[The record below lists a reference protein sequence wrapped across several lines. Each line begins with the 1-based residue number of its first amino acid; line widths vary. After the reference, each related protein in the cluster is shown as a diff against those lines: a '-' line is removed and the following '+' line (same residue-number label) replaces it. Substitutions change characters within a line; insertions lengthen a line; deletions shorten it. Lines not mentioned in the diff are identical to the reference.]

1 MKKAKDN
8 TSTSSVNNKEK
19 NRETSID
26 NSGIFYIVG
35 TPIGNLED
43 MTFRAVATLKSVDLI
58 LCEDVSNAQKILKH
72 FEINTKCTNYF
83 ANSRLTKIDEIIDSL
98 SEGKSIALISDAGMP
113 TISDP
118 GSLLI
123 KKIYEAKKENDDIS
137 TSSMTNIQIKVVPG
151 PTALTSSFSLSGL
164 TGNEF
169 VFFGFLPHKKGRETI
184 FKEVLNN
191 ERVSIF
197 YESVHRFEKA
207 IDSLEK
213 ILSEDREVV
222 VCREITK
229 LHEQVVKGNIGEV
242 KEYFAKNKDK
252 VRGEFVILVDK
263 K

>member
-1 MKKAKDN
+1 MKKEISD
-8 TSTSSVNNKEK
+8 TVEEKE
-19 NRETSID
+19 N
-26 NSGIFYIVG
+26 GVFYIVG

-43 MTFRAVATLKSVDLI
+43 ISFRAIETLKKVDLI

-72 FEINTKCTNYF
+72 YDINTKCTNYF
-83 ANSRLTKIDEIIDSL
+83 ANSKISKIDKIISSL
-98 SEGKSIALISDAGMP
+98 SDGENLALISDAGMP

-123 KKIYEAKKENDDIS
+123 KKIYEAKKENQDIK
-137 TSSMTNIQIKVVPG
+137 IKVIPG
-151 PTALTSSFSLSGL
+151 PTAITSAFALSGF

-169 VFFGFLPHKKGRETI
+169 TFFGFLPHKKGRETI
-184 FKEVLNN
+184 FKEIEKN

-197 YESVHRFEKA
+197 YESVHRFTKA
-207 IDSLEK
+207 LESLEK
-213 ILSEDREVV
+213 FLDNKREIA

-229 LHEQVVKGNIGEV
+229 IYEEVVKGDIKEV
-242 KEYFAKNKDK
+242 KEYFVNNKDK

>member
-1 MKKAKDN
+1 MKKEKE
-8 TSTSSVNNKEK
+8 NKEGV
-19 NRETSID
+19 
-26 NSGIFYIVG
+26 GIFYIVG

-43 MTFRAVATLKSVDLI
+43 MTFRAVRILKSVDLI
-58 LCEDVSNAQKILKH
+58 LCEDVSNAQKILKY

-83 ANSRLTKIDEIIDSL
+83 AKSRLTKIDEIISSL
-98 SEGKSIALISDAGMP
+98 SERKNIALISDAGMP

-123 KKIYEAKKENDDIS
+123 KKIHEAKKENSEIE
-137 TSSMTNIQIKVVPG
+137 IKVVPG

-169 VFFGFLPHKKGRETI
+169 IFFGFLPHKKGRETI
-184 FKEVLNN
+184 FKEILNN

-197 YESVHRFEKA
+197 YESVHRFLKA

-213 ILSEDREVV
+213 LLSKDREVV

-229 LHEQVVKGNIGEV
+229 LHEQVVKGNIKEV
-242 KEYFAKNKDK
+242 KEYFTKNRDK
-252 VRGEFVILVDK
+252 VRGEFVVLIDK